1 MGYGTFATR
10 AQAAGVD
17 GVLTVDLP
25 PEEGNDTVI
34 LFKKHHL
41 DTIYLISPT
50 TKPERIQKIAALG
63 SGFLYYVSLKGVT
76 GANTIDI
83 EAVKARLSL
92 IRDYSDLPLGV
103 GFGIKDAATAA
114 LVAPVA
120 DAVIVGSAVIK
131 LVEANPDDH
140 GRIVQ
145 DIANLIAS
153 MREAMDQAIR
163 N

>member
-1 MGYGTFATR
+1 MGYGTFAAR
-10 AQAAGVD
+10 AEASGVD

-25 PEEGNDTVI
+25 PEEGNETVS
-34 LFKKHHL
+34 LFKKHQL
-41 DTIYLISPT
+41 DTIYLVSPT

-76 GANTIDI
+76 GANTLDI

-92 IRDYSDLPLGV
+92 IRDYSNLPLGV

-145 DIANLIAS
+145 DIANLIAA
-153 MREAMDQAIR
+153 MRDAMDQAVR
-163 N
+163 K